1 MEEIKDFS
9 EQAKPTNNKTKQE
22 LPNSTGVLVLGI
34 LSIVFCWCYG
44 IPGLVLGII
53 ALVMSKK
60 ATKLYNTSPEQFSE
74 NSFKNMKAG
83 KICAI
88 VGVSLSSLY
97 AIVVIIYIA
106 IIGAAIGGGLLEAL
120 SNGNF

>member
-1 MEEIKDFS
+1 MEEQKDFS
-9 EQAKPTNNKTKQE
+9 EQAKPVSNLPKQE

-60 ATKLYNTSPEQFSE
+60 QQYFTTTLQ
-74 NSFKNMKAG
+74 
-83 KICAI
+83 I
-88 VGVSLSSLY
+88 
-97 AIVVIIYIA
+97 
-106 IIGAAIGGGLLEAL
+106 GLLRIL
-120 SNGNF
+120 LKI